1 MSSLTNN
8 APAQTPPMYRHSSAI
23 NSGSDKLVDL
33 LEQEIA
39 KTTTHLHSLYLRIQ
53 ADIPRLRDEA
63 ESAVK
68 ERDTARSCAFETER
82 LLQEKSAELQQIL
95 GEHCDFRCIVD
106 VTNKRSAARIKE
118 LEVALSRSDSGRIK
132 ERDIAAAAQAELRK
146 LNESLADIKRQHND
160 ERDSLRKEAE
170 NTQTELSARIQ
181 QLEVHLASM
190 TAEHATA
197 LSCTALTES
206 DLEKARTE
214 VSHIQGELSVVKSSL
229 SQLGLQF
236 TADGQ
241 TFTVTDSISR
251 QISGLVD
258 ERQKANALSQTLASL
273 HSQAG
278 VDCSNASLPPDVLS
292 PFSLPV
298 FITAVKDWLTDALT
312 TGHGWESLYR
322 QKEQEAKALSEQLVQ
337 ARVSV
342 EEAKSEVRT
351 SAVAAAKAEESVE
364 VIKALLHPAGLALG
378 VKDGKNRVIFNKELA
393 GCIHDMRPTVAQ
405 LREISNYLLRIHPT
419 CGIEGL
425 LKVQEP
431 KPSSPHHLLIS
442 TRKWLT
448 VAQGIGSIFKGM
460 FEVAG
465 GQIDMLQNQVK
476 DKDKE
481 AKKIE
486 ERLMKRNKEI
496 EGFRKRLHQLTGQ
509 QPSSTAQQQATD
521 TVKPGPSSGSSSTLA
536 SNKTQEVNPI
546 TTRKPCPLG
555 PTQASQAPVANS
567 HPFSDLGI
575 EFLCSSFVV
584 LPILFQYPE
593 SVLLHQK
600 LSRALEMPRRRE
612 YRPHHL

>member
-1 MSSLTNN
+1 MSSVTNN
-8 APAQTPPMYRHSSAI
+8 APAQTPPIYRHPSAI
-23 NSGSDKLVDL
+23 SSGSDKLVDL

-53 ADIPRLRDEA
+53 AEIPRLRDEA

-68 ERDTARSCAFETER
+68 ERDVARSYVFETER

-106 VTNKRSAARIKE
+106 VTNKRSAARMKE
-118 LEVALSRSDSGRIK
+118 LEVALSRSDSERIR

-146 LNESLADIKRQHND
+146 LNDSLAEIKRQHED
-160 ERDSLRKEAE
+160 ERDSSRKEAE
-170 NTQTELSARIQ
+170 NTQAELSARIQ
-181 QLEVHLASM
+181 QLEMHLASM
-190 TAEHATA
+190 TAERATA
-197 LSCTALTES
+197 LSSTALTQS
-206 DLEKARTE
+206 DLEKAQTE
-214 VSHIQGELSVVKSSL
+214 ASHIQGELSVIKSSL
-229 SQLGLQF
+229 SQLGLEF

-241 TFTVTDSISR
+241 IFTVTDPISR

-258 ERQKANALSQTLASL
+258 ERQKASALSQALASL

-278 VDCSNASLPPDVLS
+278 VDSMPPDVFS

-337 ARVSV
+337 ARTSV
-342 EEAKSEVRT
+342 EEAKSEAHT
-351 SAVAAAKAEESVE
+351 SAVAAAKAEQSVE
-364 VIKALLHPAGLALG
+364 DIKASLQPAGLALG
-378 VKDGKNRVIFNKELA
+378 VKDGKNRVIFNKELV
-393 GCIHDMRPTVAQ
+393 GCINDMRPAIAR
-405 LREISNYLLRIHPT
+405 LREISDYLLRIHPT

-448 VAQGIGSIFKGM
+448 VAQSIGSIFKGM

-476 DKDKE
+476 EKDRE

-486 ERLMKRNKEI
+486 ARLMKRNKEI

-509 QPSSTAQQQATD
+509 QPSSIAQRPATD
-521 TVKPGPSSGSSSTLA
+521 TVKPPASGSSSTLA
-536 SNKTQEVNPI
+536 PNE
-546 TTRKPCPLG
+546 
-555 PTQASQAPVANS
+555 TQA
-567 HPFSDLGI
+567 G
-575 EFLCSSFVV
+575 
-584 LPILFQYPE
+584 
-593 SVLLHQK
+593 
-600 LSRALEMPRRRE
+600 
-612 YRPHHL
+612 